1 MQQTTG
7 HTFTWSPRL
16 TEAVER
22 VPEEYQR
29 DLLRALARYGTYG
42 VEPELSW
49 PLDAIF
55 EALRETVDDG
65 RKPVHAW
72 RCGSGNRK
80 PLPPRIRYEV
90 FERDGYTC
98 QYFGA
103 KAPDVTLHVDHIVPV
118 SDGGT
123 DDLSNLVTACEY
135 CNIGKSNLPTSRF
148 KGGACDGRSVHGV

>member
-1 MQQTTG
+1 MGQTTG
-7 HTFTWSPRL
+7 QYFTWSPRL
-16 TEAVER
+16 TESVER
-22 VPEEYQR
+22 VPEECQR

-55 EALRETVDDG
+55 EALRSIIDES

-72 RCGSGNRK
+72 RSGGVSRK

-98 QYFGA
+98 QYCGA

-135 CNIGKSNLPTSRF
+135 CNLGKSNLQTTKF
-148 KGGACDGRSVHGV
+148 EGGAFDG